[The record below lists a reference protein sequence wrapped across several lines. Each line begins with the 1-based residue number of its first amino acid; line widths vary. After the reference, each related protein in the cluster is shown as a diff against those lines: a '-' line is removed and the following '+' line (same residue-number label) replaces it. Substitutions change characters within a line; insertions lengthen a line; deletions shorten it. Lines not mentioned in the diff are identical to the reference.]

1 MIEPSYRRDQLW
13 GRARRG
19 IHPAIVLG
27 ACAGTLVAILA
38 ILALATVDFDLGDH
52 SPRGRAVTTVANL
65 VHERFPAWRTHHAG
79 CPHRLAELSSNARVD
94 PWGHAMHYT
103 CDRRLR
109 PGAHFTVISAGED
122 GVFGTAD
129 DIEAH
134 Q

>member
-19 IHPAIVLG
+19 IHPAITLG
-27 ACAGTLVAILA
+27 VCAGTLVAILA
-38 ILALATVDFDLGDH
+38 LGARMVAFDLGDH
-52 SPRGRAVTTVANL
+52 SPQRHAEVIVANL
-65 VHERFPAWRTHHAG
+65 VHERFPEWRAHHAG
-79 CPHRLAELSSNARVD
+79 CPHRLADLLANARLD

-103 CDRRLR
+103 CDPRLGL
-109 PGAHFTVISAGED
+109 GARFAVISAGED

>member
-19 IHPAIVLG
+19 LHPAIALG
-27 ACAGTLVAILA
+27 ACAGSLVAT
-38 ILALATVDFDLGDH
+38 LALATSRVNMSIDYP
-52 SPRGRAVTTVANL
+52 PRARAALTVAKL
-65 VHERFPAWRTHHAG
+65 AHDRFPEWHRHHAG
-79 CPHRLAELSSNARVD
+79 CPHRLAELSVRDRLD
-94 PWGHAMHYT
+94 PWGHALHYT
-103 CDRRLR
+103 CDPRLGR
-109 PGAHFTVISAGED
+109 GARFAVISAGED